1 MASKKIIVKIAAGLG
16 NQMFMYANAYALSHK
31 YSLNLLID
39 NTSGFFQ
46 KKNRTLSR
54 EYGLNIF
61 NLSTKECLNCDKFDN
76 YLKHFIKKILVLIDR
91 FKKNKMHYKEKI
103 FRNKVTKFSSI
114 NLDSYS
120 KKIYIEGYYQSE
132 KYFMQ
137 FKKEIANEFTINSSN
152 LNDPYKNMLLDSNS
166 VSLHLRRNRFKNNDD
181 NLGDPNYTGP
191 ISFESVMNY
200 TYRGIDFFRQNIK
213 NPHFFIWSDNFK
225 DIEKY
230 FKGTNFTY
238 IQGKDIKHDFYLFQ
252 FAKHFI
258 VSPST
263 FHWWGAWLNSSVN
276 KTCLRPKDINPSSNV
291 DFWPDK
297 WIAI

>member
-1 MASKKIIVKIAAGLG
+1 MDNIIRVGLFGASNFLDRL
-16 NQMFMYANAYALSHK
+16 M
-31 YSLNLLID
+31 
-39 NTSGFFQ
+39 
-46 KKNRTLSR
+46 
-54 EYGLNIF
+54 
-61 NLSTKECLNCDKFDN
+61 CDVF
-76 YLKHFIKKILVLIDR
+76 
-91 FKKNKMHYKEKI
+91 
-103 FRNKVTKFSSI
+103 
-114 NLDSYS
+114 
-120 KKIYIEGYYQSE
+120 
-132 KYFMQ
+132 
-137 FKKEIANEFTINSSN
+137 
-152 LNDPYKNMLLDSNS
+152 
-166 VSLHLRRNRFKNNDD
+166 
-181 NLGDPNYTGP
+181 
-191 ISFESVMNY
+191 
-200 TYRGIDFFRQNIK
+200 IK

>member
-1 MASKKIIVKIAAGLG
+1 
-16 NQMFMYANAYALSHK
+16 
-31 YSLNLLID
+31 
-39 NTSGFFQ
+39 
-46 KKNRTLSR
+46 
-54 EYGLNIF
+54 
-61 NLSTKECLNCDKFDN
+61 
-76 YLKHFIKKILVLIDR
+76 
-91 FKKNKMHYKEKI
+91 
-103 FRNKVTKFSSI
+103 
-114 NLDSYS
+114 
-120 KKIYIEGYYQSE
+120 
-132 KYFMQ
+132 
-137 FKKEIANEFTINSSN
+137 
-152 LNDPYKNMLLDSNS
+152 
-166 VSLHLRRNRFKNNDD
+166 
-181 NLGDPNYTGP
+181 
-191 ISFESVMNY
+191 MNY

-297 WIAI
+297 WITI